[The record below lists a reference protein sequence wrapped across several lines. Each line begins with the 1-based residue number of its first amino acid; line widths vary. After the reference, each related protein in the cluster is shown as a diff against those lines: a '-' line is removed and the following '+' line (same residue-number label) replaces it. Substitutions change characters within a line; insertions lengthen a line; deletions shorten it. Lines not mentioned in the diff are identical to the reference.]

1 MLLEAAKRGCV
12 TICKTP
18 QTLSD
23 WMIDKDGNLS
33 NCCVWFD
40 NYDTLH
46 MQIARIVRAWVT
58 NKVPTILQEEANA
71 LTQDMTYER
80 MKKDFIGYLQGMLTN
95 RQSEMERM
103 LEIVDENKEDK
114 SKEE

>member
-1 MLLEAAKRGCV
+1 
-12 TICKTP
+12 
-18 QTLSD
+18 
-23 WMIDKDGNLS
+23 
-33 NCCVWFD
+33 
-40 NYDTLH
+40 
-46 MQIARIVRAWVT
+46 
-58 NKVPTILQEEANA
+58 
-71 LTQDMTYER
+71 

>member
-1 MLLEAAKRGCV
+1 MASR
-12 TICKTP
+12 
-18 QTLSD
+18 S
-23 WMIDKDGNLS
+23 
-33 NCCVWFD
+33 
-40 NYDTLH
+40 
-46 MQIARIVRAWVT
+46 IAREIKCEHSNECKSYSAWIGDGKFSKCVNCRN
-58 NKVPTILQEEANA
+58 NKYQNP
-71 LTQDMTYER
+71 ER